1 MTALMEIS
9 KLISAMQKKQEIDE
23 VEVNTRKLLNLATEI
38 HNKTL
43 TDEDLAFIKSLKS
56 TSFIQAYKEVFKD
69 NNNVLDD
76 MVKYEFAK
84 ENILSSPYLDDEEIY

>member
-1 MTALMEIS
+1 MTKLIEVS
-9 KLISAMQKKQEIDE
+9 KLISSLQKKQEINE
-23 VEVNTRKLLNLATEI
+23 VEVNTRTLLNLATEI
-38 HNKTL
+38 HNRTL
-43 TDEDLAFIKSLKS
+43 TDEDLDFIKSLKS
-56 TSFIQAYKEVFKD
+56 ISFLQADKEIFKD